1 MTRTKLFFIN
11 AICLAGMLVAAA
23 AAVLWITAV
32 FG

>member
-11 AICLAGMLVAAA
+11 AIWLAGMLVAAA
-23 AAVLWITAV
+23 AAALWLTVV